1 MRKVNAVVVNLSMFD
16 PFEVLGLKKE
26 YSLDL
31 KTLEQHYFKGQR
43 NRHPDRLTHV
53 QEGEK
58 AEALKQSAILNQAY
72 LLLKNPLQRA
82 EWILKAEGLDLLNP
96 DAETLLQVMNW
107 NERFESGE
115 NVKPEL
121 CQEEEKLFKDLEMA
135 FEEQAYTKARFVL
148 CRLIYVQKVLKDIE
162 LSHI

>member
-1 MRKVNAVVVNLSMFD
+1 MFD

-43 NRHPDRLTHV
+43 NTHPDRLIHA

-58 AEALKQSAILNQAY
+58 AEALKQSAMLNQAY
-72 LLLKNPLQRA
+72 LLLKNPIERA
-82 EWILKAEGLDLLNP
+82 EFILKAAGLDLLNP
-96 DAETLLQVMNW
+96 DTEILLQVMNW

-121 CQEEEKLFKDLEMA
+121 RQEEEKLIKDLERA
-135 FEEQAYTKARFVL
+135 FEVKAYRKARFIL
-148 CRLIYVQKVLKDIE
+148 CRLIYVQKILKDIE